1 MHQNHRR
8 RMKDR
13 YLRDGFDSFAT
24 HELLEML
31 LYYSKARV
39 DTNECAHLLLERF
52 GSLKDVLEADLEALE
67 EVPGIGEHSAIMIK
81 LCLELIKRYSK
92 DQSTP
97 VTRYTSLS
105 QILHYLFQLYIG
117 VTRERLYMMLFN
129 NRMNLLDCVLVSE
142 GTVNST
148 SLPLAKINDII
159 VKKKAAAVVLAHNH
173 PNGLAVPSPNDYE
186 LTDSLQVYLESIEI
200 AFVEHLLIADNRF
213 YPILKHR
220 SGMFRSSPY
229 GKNLGSDFYKL
240 FYDLD
245 ESQFTFPPIYPE
257 DSAPA
262 MDPTEKIE

>member
-1 MHQNHRR
+1 MRE
-8 RMKDR
+8 
-13 YLRDGFDSFAT
+13 GFENLAD
-24 HELLEML
+24 HELLETL
-31 LYYSKARV
+31 LYSSRPRV
-39 DTNECAHLLLERF
+39 DTNGCAHSLLERF
-52 GSLKDVLEADLEALE
+52 GSFKDVVEADIEDLT
-67 EVPGIGEHSAIMIK
+67 EVPGIGVQSAIMIK
-81 LCLELIKRYSK
+81 LILECAKRYAR
-92 DQSTP
+92 DCAVP
-97 VTRYTSLS
+97 VTRYNSLS
-105 QILHYLFQLYIG
+105 QILHYLFRLYIG

-173 PNGLAVPSPNDYE
+173 PSGLAVPSPNDYE
-186 LTDSLQVYLESIEI
+186 LTDSAQVYLESIGI

-240 FYDLD
+240 FYDVD
-245 ESQFTFPPIYPE
+245 ETTFTFPPLFSENSEPTAEAPE
-257 DSAPA
+257 PVS
-262 MDPTEKIE
+262 